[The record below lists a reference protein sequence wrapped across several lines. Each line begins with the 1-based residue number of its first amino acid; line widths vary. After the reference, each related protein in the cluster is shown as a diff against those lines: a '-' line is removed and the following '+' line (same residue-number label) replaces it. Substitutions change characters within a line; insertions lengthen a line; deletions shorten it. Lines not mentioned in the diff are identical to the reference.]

1 MINVTWQIWILFFCF
16 IFLGSW
22 RRSTSLI
29 TKYSE
34 PEQASGRKL
43 GVSPLSS
50 VLSCTF
56 CLKKSIYKTIIYF
69 CYHFML
75 SIIFYWGIVD
85 LQCCV
90 NFCCA
95 AKWFSY
101 TYIHSFFSG
110 LFHYGLSQDIE
121 HSSLCCTVEPC
132 CSSIL
137 YTIVCIC
144 RPQTPNPC
152 CCKWH
157 YFILF
162 MAARSSIL

>member
-90 NFCCA
+90 NCYCT

-101 TYIHSFFSG
+101 TYTHIYIFSYSFPLWFVSG
-110 LFHYGLSQDIE
+110 YWTLLYSRTL
-121 HSSLCCTVEPC
+121 LL
-132 CSSIL
+132 SIL
-137 YTIVCIC
+137 CVLVWRMHCLLPC
-144 RPQTPNPC
+144 RVAMRTK
-152 CCKWH
+152 CKK
-157 YFILF
+157 YL
-162 MAARSSIL
+162 